1 MTHEGDSNMISNVLK
16 KTAFLPSRLELFF
29 GGSCHIYRNLYLTKT
44 SHFNHLLVRT
54 GGFWSVNSPIGLRAL
69 GPEVWFGQ
77 VHWTSW
83 QKLCKPLGS
92 QHFRRIIP
100 PEKDSVGFRSP
111 NFGWFFCYYHQ
122 KNTMEH
128 AGIKNAKGSCG
139 YMTTWCFFS
148 KGGES
153 KCGGWWTFI

>member
-44 SHFNHLLVRT
+44 SHFNHFLVRT
-54 GGFWSVNSPIGLRAL
+54 GGFWSVNSPIRL
-69 GPEVWFGQ
+69 GPFGTRGMVWAGTLNLLTEALQASRQPAFPAD
-77 VHWTSW
+77 H
-83 QKLCKPLGS
+83 
-92 QHFRRIIP
+92 P
-100 PEKDSVGFRSP
+100 PRKR
-111 NFGWFFCYYHQ
+111 FGWFSEPELRSVFLLLSS

-128 AGIKNAKGSCG
+128 AGIKTPKEVVD
-139 YMTTWCFFS
+139 MTTWCFLS